1 MNEPNTTNRY
11 NLQAQFVPAAAPLAT
26 TSAPAQSRRQQLAR
40 QAAEI
45 ANVPTTVIVDDALT
59 TLEGAKEA
67 TSGMDRSK
75 ALVVRL
81 LPYSAVWLVLSVG
94 VSWAASMGG
103 WFVLIFFAGLTSVT
117 YAYLDR
123 QEYQFSRNGLER
135 HKVDTL
141 ADLKRDEM
149 AHQQELRRMALEA
162 TLKMLEV
169 KDGDNY

>member
-1 MNEPNTTNRY
+1 MSEQNTQNRY
-11 NLQAQFVPAAAPLAT
+11 NSAAQFVPAVAQTQAPT
-26 TSAPAQSRRQQLAR
+26 QSRRQQLAR

-45 ANVPTTVIVDDALT
+45 ANVPTTVIVDEALT
-59 TLEGAKEA
+59 TLEGARET

-81 LPYSAVWLVLSVG
+81 MPYSAVWLVLSVG

-103 WFVLIFFAGLTSVT
+103 WFILILFAGLTSVT

-141 ADLKRDEM
+141 ADLKRAEM

>member
-1 MNEPNTTNRY
+1 MPENRY
-11 NLQAQFVPAAAPLAT
+11 NQRAEFVPAVT
-26 TSAPAQSRRQQLAR
+26 TQPKQSRRQQLAR
-40 QAAEI
+40 QVAEI
-45 ANVPTTVIVDDALT
+45 ANVPTTVIVDEALT
-59 TLEGAKEA
+59 TLEGAKE
-67 TSGMDRSK
+67 TTNGMDRSK

-81 LPYSAVWLVLSVG
+81 MPYSAVWLVLSVG

-103 WFVLIFFAGLTSVT
+103 WFVLIFFAALTSVT

-162 TLKMLEV
+162 TLKMLETRN
-169 KDGDNY
+169 GDDY

>member
-1 MNEPNTTNRY
+1 MTDNRY
-11 NLQAQFVPAAAPLAT
+11 NSQAQFVPAVM
-26 TSAPAQSRRQQLAR
+26 APAFTKRDERRQMMSR

-45 ANVPTTVIVDDALT
+45 ANVPTTVIVDEALQ
-59 TLEGAKEA
+59 TLEGSQER
-67 TSGMDRSK
+67 TSGMDRSL

-81 LPYSAVWLVLSVG
+81 APFSVVWLVLAIG

-103 WFVLIFFAGLTSVT
+103 WFVLCLFAGLTSVT

-149 AHQQELRRMALEA
+149 AHQQELRRMALES
-162 TLKMLEV
+162 TLKMLEARN
-169 KDGDNY
+169 GDDY

>member
-1 MNEPNTTNRY
+1 MPENRY
-11 NLQAQFVPAAAPLAT
+11 NQRAEFVPAVT
-26 TSAPAQSRRQQLAR
+26 TQPQKQSRRQQLAR

-45 ANVPTTVIVDDALT
+45 ANVPTTVIVDEALT
-59 TLEGAKEA
+59 TLEGAREV

-81 LPYSAVWLVLSVG
+81 MPYSAVWLVLSVG

-103 WFVLIFFAGLTSVT
+103 WFVLICFAALTSCT

-123 QEYQFSRNGLER
+123 TEYQFSRNGLER

-141 ADLKRDEM
+141 AGLKRDEM
-149 AHQQELRRMALEA
+149 SHQQELRRMALEA
-162 TLKMLEV
+162 TLKMLETR
-169 KDGDNY
+169 DGNDY

>member
-1 MNEPNTTNRY
+1 M
-11 NLQAQFVPAAAPLAT
+11 
-26 TSAPAQSRRQQLAR
+26 
-40 QAAEI
+40 
-45 ANVPTTVIVDDALT
+45 ALI
-59 TLEGAKEA
+59 L
-67 TSGMDRSK
+67 
-75 ALVVRL
+75 RL
-81 LPYSAVWLVLSVG
+81 TPYSLVWLVLSVG

-103 WFVLIFFAGLTSVT
+103 WFVLILFAALTSVT

-149 AHQQELRRMALEA
+149 THQQELRRMALAA

-169 KDGDNY
+169 RDGNDY

>member
-1 MNEPNTTNRY
+1 MPENRY
-11 NLQAQFVPAAAPLAT
+11 NQRAEFVPAVMATQAPT
-26 TSAPAQSRRQQLAR
+26 QSRRQQLAR
-40 QAAEI
+40 QAADI

-59 TLEGAKEA
+59 TLEGARET

-81 LPYSAVWLVLSVG
+81 MPYSAVWLVLSVG

-103 WFVLIFFAGLTSVT
+103 WFVLIFFAALTSVT

-141 ADLKRDEM
+141 ADLKMAEM
-149 AHQQELRRMALEA
+149 SHQQELRRMALEA
-162 TLKMLEV
+162 TLKMLETR
-169 KDGDNY
+169 DGNDY

>member
-1 MNEPNTTNRY
+1 MMSNRY
-11 NLQAQFVPAAAPLAT
+11 DTQQSFVPAVAT
-26 TSAPAQSRRQQLAR
+26 TTTPSRRQQLAR
-40 QAAEI
+40 QAADI
-45 ANVPTTVIVDDALT
+45 ANVPTTVIVDDALQ
-59 TLEGAKEA
+59 TLEGSSER
-67 TSGMDRSK
+67 TSGMDRSL

-81 LPYSAVWLVLSVG
+81 APFSVVWLTLAIG

-103 WFVLIFFAGLTSVT
+103 WFTLCLFAGLTAVT

-141 ADLKRDEM
+141 ADLKMAEM
-149 AHQQELRRMALEA
+149 GHQQELRRMALEA

>member
-1 MNEPNTTNRY
+1 MTENRY
-11 NLQAQFVPAAAPLAT
+11 NSENNYLPAKVERPVGAG
-26 TSAPAQSRRQQLAR
+26 RRQQLAR
-40 QAAEI
+40 QATDI

-59 TLEGAKEA
+59 TLEGARET

-81 LPYSAVWLVLSVG
+81 APFTAVWLVLSVG

-103 WFVLIFFAGLTSVT
+103 WFTLCLFAGLTAST
-117 YAYLDR
+117 YAFMDKR
-123 QEYQFSRNGLER
+123 EYEYSRNGLER

-141 ADLKRDEM
+141 ASLKRDEM

-162 TLKMLEV
+162 HLKLLGV
-169 KDGDNY
+169 QDDDNA

>member
-1 MNEPNTTNRY
+1 MSETRNRY
-11 NLQAQFVPAAAPLAT
+11 NLQAQFVPAVTAT
-26 TSAPAQSRRQQLAR
+26 STALDKPTRRQQLAR

-45 ANVPTTVIVDDALT
+45 ANVPTTVIVDDALQ
-59 TLEGAKEA
+59 TLEGSTEK
-67 TSGMDRSK
+67 TSGMDRSL

-81 LPYSAVWLVLSVG
+81 IPFSVVWLVLAVG
-94 VSWAASMGG
+94 VAWAADMGD
-103 WFVLIFFAGLTSVT
+103 WFTLCLFSGLTAVT

-123 QEYQFSRNGLER
+123 QEYKYSRNGLEI

-149 AHQQELRRMALEA
+149 SHQQELRRMALEA

-169 KDGDNY
+169 RNDDY

>member
-1 MNEPNTTNRY
+1 MPENRY
-11 NLQAQFVPAAAPLAT
+11 NQRAEFVPAVT
-26 TSAPAQSRRQQLAR
+26 TQPKQSRRQQLVR

-59 TLEGAKEA
+59 TLEGAREV

-81 LPYSAVWLVLSVG
+81 VPYSALWLVLSVG

-103 WFVLIFFAGLTSVT
+103 WFVLICFAALTSVT

-123 QEYQFSRNGLER
+123 TEYQFSRNGLER

-141 ADLKRDEM
+141 AGLKRDEM
-149 AHQQELRRMALEA
+149 SHQQELRRMAMDA
-162 TLKMLEV
+162 HLKMLGV
-169 KDGDNY
+169 QDDSDA

>member
-1 MNEPNTTNRY
+1 MTQNRY
-11 NLQAQFVPAAAPLAT
+11 NSQAQFVPAVAT
-26 TSAPAQSRRQQLAR
+26 TSALQPTQSRRQQLAR

-59 TLEGAKEA
+59 TLEGAREV
-67 TSGMDRSK
+67 TSGWDRSK
-75 ALVVRL
+75 ALILRL
-81 LPYSAVWLVLSVG
+81 TPYSVVWLVLSVG

-103 WFVLIFFAGLTSVT
+103 WFVLILFATLTSVT

-149 AHQQELRRMALEA
+149 SHQQELRRMALEA

-169 KDGDNY
+169 RDGNDY

>member
-1 MNEPNTTNRY
+1 MTDNRY
-11 NLQAQFVPAAAPLAT
+11 NQRAEFVPAVVAQPK
-26 TSAPAQSRRQQLAR
+26 QSRRQQLAR
-40 QAAEI
+40 QAAQI
-45 ANVPTTVIVDDALT
+45 ADVPTTVYVDDALT
-59 TLEGAKEA
+59 TLEGAREV

-81 LPYSAVWLVLSVG
+81 MPYSAVWLVLSVG
-94 VSWAASMGG
+94 VSWWASMGG
-103 WFVLIFFAGLTSVT
+103 WFVLVAFAALTSVT

-141 ADLKRDEM
+141 AGLKRDEM

-162 TLKMLEV
+162 TLKMMEARN
-169 KDGDNY
+169 GDDY

>member
-1 MNEPNTTNRY
+1 MTENRY
-11 NLQAQFVPAAAPLAT
+11 NSQAQFVPAVMPVQAPT
-26 TSAPAQSRRQQLAR
+26 QSRRQQLAR

-59 TLEGAKEA
+59 TLEGAREV
-67 TSGMDRSK
+67 TSGWDRSL
-75 ALVVRL
+75 ALILRL
-81 LPYSAVWLVLSVG
+81 TPYSLVWLVLAVG

-103 WFVLIFFAGLTSVT
+103 WFVLIFFAALTSVT

-149 AHQQELRRMALEA
+149 SHQQELRRMALAA
-162 TLKMLEV
+162 TLEMLKV
-169 KDGDNY
+169 RDGNDY